1 LIKDS
6 RKSSRLLFSFAEPVA
21 PAPSDTAIIMY
32 TSGSTGTPKGVLI
45 SHNNCISTLKCFC
58 DVVEIRPDDVLLGF
72 LPLAHVFELLAES
85 VCLLTGVPIG
95 YSSPN
100 TLIDSSTK
108 IMKGT
113 KGDASILRPTCIT
126 AVPLILDRI
135 CKGITDKINKGSPL
149 QKAIFKYCYDY
160 KCRWHRRG
168 FKTPVMDFIIFKKI
182 TKLMGGRLRLMISG
196 GEHSILYLYLSL
208 DLDSI
213 VSHDISLSLSVGAP
227 LSAETHEQIRL
238 CLCVDVCQ
246 GNAFNSNFKH
256 HAVELKVLSL
266 SLSL

>member
-1 LIKDS
+1 
-6 RKSSRLLFSFAEPVA
+6 
-21 PAPSDTAIIMY
+21 MY
-32 TSGSTGTPKGVLI
+32 TSGSTGIPKGVLI
-45 SHNNCISTLKCFC
+45 SHGNCIATLKCFC
-58 DVVEIRPDDVLLGF
+58 DVVEIYPDDILLGF

-149 QKAIFKYCYDY
+149 QKAIFRHCYDY

-168 FKTPVMDFIIFKKI
+168 FRTPILDFIIFKKI
-182 TKLMGGRLRLMISG
+182 TKLMGGKLRLMISG
-196 GEHSILYLYLSL
+196 GNSNYI
-208 DLDSI
+208 
-213 VSHDISLSLSVGAP
+213 
-227 LSAETHEQIRL
+227 
-238 CLCVDVCQ
+238 
-246 GNAFNSNFKH
+246 FNSIKKLINKILSQELHSALILTNKFVYVCASMSVK
-256 HAVELKVLSL
+256 VRKLELKLEL
-266 SLSL
+266 